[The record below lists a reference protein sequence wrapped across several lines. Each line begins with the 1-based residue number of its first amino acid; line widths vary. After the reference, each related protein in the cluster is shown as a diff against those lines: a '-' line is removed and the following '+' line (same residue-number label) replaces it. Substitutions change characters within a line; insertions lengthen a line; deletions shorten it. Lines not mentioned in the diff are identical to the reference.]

1 MIYARRPKPKA
12 TPHVTPISTP
22 VPAVGQVTQLPT
34 VKFTDI
40 TVAAG
45 LNFTHFN
52 AASPEKL
59 LPETMGAGA
68 AFLDFDND
76 GDQDLLL
83 LNGKP
88 WPWVTWGGPLPTLK
102 LYANDGSGRFSDVT
116 AGSGLDVSVMGM
128 GAAVGDFDNDGL
140 ADVFVTGTG
149 SSHLFAVNDGVDAYP
164 GCAAAQNES
173 GPELFY
179 RLDLSTTTS
188 LRVLLF
194 DRGTVDVDVHLLSGT
209 SGDDCV
215 DRDHQDLSVT
225 LSPGT
230 HFLSVDTFVESGGQ
244 ERAGEYIIA
253 IFETP

>member
-1 MIYARRPKPKA
+1 VVASLPFS
-12 TPHVTPISTP
+12 HV
-22 VPAVGQVTQLPT
+22 
-34 VKFTDI
+34 
-40 TVAAG
+40 
-45 LNFTHFN
+45 
-52 AASPEKL
+52 
-59 LPETMGAGA
+59 
-68 AFLDFDND
+68 
-76 GDQDLLL
+76 
-83 LNGKP
+83 
-88 WPWVTWGGPLPTLK
+88 
-102 LYANDGSGRFSDVT
+102 ANT
-116 AGSGLDVSVMGM
+116 
-128 GAAVGDFDNDGL
+128 
-140 ADVFVTGTG
+140 
-149 SSHLFAVNDGVDAYP
+149 LFAVNDGVDAYP

-225 LSPGT
+225 LSAGT